1 MHKGFII
8 SLLLLWQ
15 AYPSYAGM
23 SVFFTPSD
31 KCEISIIGE
40 INKAEENIDAA
51 VYAINNQDIVD
62 ALKDAHRRGV
72 KIRILTDRLQA
83 SQKKSK
89 VRELHDF
96 GINIRVNSKH
106 KIEHNKFAV
115 FDAESV
121 VTGSFNW
128 TEPAVHK
135 NEEVCDIFVDDPQYT
150 AQHQK
155 LFDQRWADNSEEKS
169 DKWLAKK
176 QKERAAALKTIK

>member
-115 FDAESV
+115 FCRRFFKKKAMLLARGAIKACLVVANV
-121 VTGSFNW
+121 VTLHINY
-128 TEPAVHK
+128 V
-135 NEEVCDIFVDDPQYT
+135 NR
-150 AQHQK
+150 K
-155 LFDQRWADNSEEKS
+155 LCR
-169 DKWLAKK
+169 LIT
-176 QKERAAALKTIK
+176 L

>member
-128 TEPAVHK
+128 TEPASK
-135 NEEVCDIFVDDPQYT
+135 
-150 AQHQK
+150 K
-155 LFDQRWADNSEEKS
+155 NSENCLFFNHDRKTVRLYHNRFNYLWRINTRKKS
-169 DKWLAKK
+169 EQWFN
-176 QKERAAALKTIK
+176 RRRR